1 MSNLVT
7 IAFARDREYV
17 FGVSEGDMQGI
28 TKDAARSW
36 LSREFEVLECT
47 PSSPMGKVLVLDMIL
62 NVAKYG
68 GESRFSEAGEWARQ
82 FATMTAV
89 CLERPAIRVDV
100 GAFVV
105 G

>member
-17 FGVSEGDMQGI
+17 FGVSEAEVQAVS
-28 TKDAARSW
+28 KDEARAW
-36 LSREFEVLECT
+36 MSREFEALECT
-47 PSSPMGKVLVLDMIL
+47 PSSPVGKVLVLDMIL

-68 GESRFSEAGEWARQ
+68 GENRFREAGDWARQ
-82 FATMTAV
+82 FATMTVA
-89 CLERPAIRVDV
+89 LLDRPAIRVDV
-100 GAFVV
+100 GAFLV